1 LADILKEELR
11 RRFGF
16 IRLEMKVYSQ
26 QLEKEKLEEMRAVVN
41 TITSYMVLPLYLIF
55 WIPDLV
61 YAPQYKWEFL
71 FLRCLVIPIAFF
83 ASFSIN
89 KAKTLVSAQNISLAY
104 VFSLAAIIN
113 VMMFM
118 MGEAKSPYY
127 TGLILVAIGG
137 LGFFPWTKKYF
148 IAVVVV
154 IFAPYFAFLSS
165 LDLTESDIVYLVVI
179 AFFINGTITILWVIQ
194 FFRERLRI
202 NEITARLELKAEV
215 ERRRAAEN
223 DLIDARDQALQASQA
238 KSTFLANM
246 SHELRTPLN
255 AIIGYSELLQE
266 LSFDDGNDFYINDLK
281 KIDAAGKN
289 LLDLIN
295 DVLDISKIEAG
306 QMDVSIEKF
315 DLEKIISNVKTILS
329 PLVEKNNNEFN
340 VSYSD
345 DIGSMESDETKIRQI
360 LYNLV
365 SNAGKFTKNGKV
377 EINVSMPVIE
387 QQEWIRI
394 DVTDD
399 GVGMTPEQSSKV
411 FNAFTQADSTTT
423 KQFGGT
429 GLGLSIS
436 CKFCKMLGGD
446 ILLKSQY
453 GIGSTF
459 TIMLPRYF
467 DKLDVKLNKNE
478 LEKIV
483 FQNEN

>member
-1 LADILKEELR
+1 
-11 RRFGF
+11 
-16 IRLEMKVYSQ
+16 MKVYSQ
-26 QLEKEKLEEMRAVVN
+26 QLEQEKLEEMQAVVN

-55 WIPDLV
+55 WITDVV
-61 YAPQYKWEFL
+61 YAPEYMWEFL
-71 FLRCLVIPIAFF
+71 FLRLLVVPIALL
-83 ASFSIN
+83 ANFSIN
-89 KAKTLVSAQNISLAY
+89 RANTLAAAQNISLAY
-104 VFSLAAIIN
+104 VFGLAAIIN

-118 MGEAKSPYY
+118 MGEATSPYY
-127 TGLILVAIGG
+127 TGLVLIAIGA

-148 IAVVVV
+148 IAVVFV

-165 LDLTESDIVYLVVI
+165 LDLTESDLVYLVVI
-179 AFFINGTITILWVIQ
+179 AFFINGTVTVLWVIH

-202 NEITARLELKAEV
+202 NEITARLELKSEV
-215 ERRRAAEN
+215 EKRRAAEN
-223 DLIDARDQALQASQA
+223 DLIEARDQALHASQA
-238 KSTFLANM
+238 KSAFLANM

-255 AIIGYSELLQE
+255 AIIGYSELLQD
-266 LSFDDGNDFYINDLK
+266 LSLDDGNEIYVDDLK
-281 KIDAAGKN
+281 KIDSAGKN

-295 DVLDISKIEAG
+295 GVLDISKIEAG
-306 QMDVSIEKF
+306 QMDVSIENF
-315 DLEKIISNVKTILS
+315 DLEKMIINVKTILS

-345 DIGSMESDETKIRQI
+345 DIGSMESDETKIRQA
-360 LYNLV
+360 LYNLL
-365 SNAGKFTKNGKV
+365 SNAAKFTKNGKV
-377 EINVSMPVIE
+377 EINVSMQVINK
-387 QQEWIRI
+387 QEWIRI
-394 DVTDD
+394 DVTDN
-399 GVGMTPEQSSKV
+399 GIGMTPEQSSNV

-453 GIGSTF
+453 GISSTF

>member
-1 LADILKEELR
+1 
-11 RRFGF
+11 
-16 IRLEMKVYSQ
+16 MKVYSQ
-26 QLEKEKLEEMRAVVN
+26 QLEQEKLEEMRAVVN
-41 TITSYMVLPLYLIF
+41 TITGYMVLPLYLIF
-55 WIPDLV
+55 WIPDLI
-61 YAPQYKWEFL
+61 YAPQYTWEFL
-71 FLRCLVIPIAFF
+71 FLRCLVIPIAFL

-89 KAKTLVSAQNISLAY
+89 RAKNLTSAQNISLAY

-127 TGLILVAIGG
+127 TGLILIAIGG

-148 IAVVVV
+148 IAVVFV

-202 NEITARLELKAEV
+202 NEITARLELKTEI
-215 ERRRAAEN
+215 EKRRAAEN
-223 DLIDARDQALQASQA
+223 DLVDARDQALQASQA
-238 KSTFLANM
+238 KSTFLASM

-266 LSFDDGNDFYINDLK
+266 LSLDDGNNLYIKDLK
-281 KIDAAGKN
+281 KIDAAGKT

-315 DLEKIISNVKTILS
+315 DLEKVITNVNTILC
-329 PLVEKNNNEFN
+329 PFVEKNNNEFSVN
-340 VSYSD
+340 YSD

-360 LYNLV
+360 LYNLL
-365 SNAGKFTKNGKV
+365 SNAGKFTQNGKV
-377 EINVSMPVIE
+377 EVNVSTQVIN

-399 GVGMTPEQSSKV
+399 GIGMTPAQSSKV

-436 CKFCKMLGGD
+436 YEFSKMLGGD

-459 TIMLPRYF
+459 IIMLPRYF
-467 DKLDVKLNKNE
+467 DKLDVKLNRNE